1 MAERLLGYP
10 LAFDLP
16 GRVRGW
22 QTTRR
27 GGVSAPPWHT
37 LNLGTHV
44 GDDPAAVAVNRE
56 RVREAA
62 PLPAAPVYLEQVHGT
77 EVVDLGTVVPGR
89 APRADAAVAFEPGRV
104 AVVLTADCLPI
115 LFTDR
120 HGTRVAAAH
129 GGWRGLTAGVLEAT
143 VAALG
148 CRPESLLAWI
158 GPGIGAAHYEV
169 GPEVVA
175 AVRARHP
182 FAAAAVS
189 ASGGAQRL
197 HLAQY
202 AASILANLGVGTV
215 TAADTCTASEPAL
228 WFSHRRDGTTG
239 RQGAFIWIE
248 P

>member
-16 GRVRGW
+16 ERVRAF

-27 GGVSAPPWHT
+27 GGVSAPPWDT

-44 GDDPAAVAVNRE
+44 GDDPAAVAANRA
-56 RVREAA
+56 RVVEAA
-62 PLPAAPVYLEQVHGT
+62 ALPA
-77 EVVDLGTVVPGR
+77 
-89 APRADAAVAFEPGRV
+89 
-104 AVVLTADCLPI
+104 VLTADCLPV
-115 LFTDR
+115 LFADR

-143 VAALG
+143 VAALD
-148 CRPESLLAWI
+148 CPPASLLAWI

-175 AVRARHP
+175 AVRERHP
-182 FAAAAVS
+182 FAAAAVAETGDTS
-189 ASGGAQRL
+189 RL

-202 AASILANLGVGTV
+202 AASVLAYLGVDTV
-215 TAADTCTASEPAL
+215 TAADTCTAGEPAL
-228 WFSHRRDGTTG
+228 WFSYRRDGTTG

>member
-1 MAERLLGYP
+1 MAEHLLGYP

-16 GRVRGW
+16 GRVRAW

-44 GDDPAAVAVNRE
+44 GDDPAAVAANRE
-56 RVREAA
+56 RVRKAA
-62 PLPAAPVYLEQVHGT
+62 ALPAAPVYLEQIHGT
-77 EVVDLGTVVPGR
+77 GVVDLGTVVPGEV
-89 APRADAAVAFEPGRV
+89 PRGDAGVAFGPGRV
-104 AVVLTADCLPI
+104 AVVLAADCLPI
-115 LFTDR
+115 LLTDC

-143 VAALG
+143 VAALD
-148 CRPESLLAWI
+148 CPPESLLAWI
-158 GPGIGAAHYEV
+158 GPGIGAAHYDV

-175 AVRARHP
+175 AVHERHP

-189 ASGGAQRL
+189 ESGDAQRL

-202 AASILANLGVGTV
+202 AAFVLANLGVGTV

-239 RQGAFIWIE
+239 RQGSFIWIE

>member
-16 GRVRGW
+16 ERVRAF

-27 GGVSAPPWHT
+27 GGVSAPPWDT

-44 GDDPAAVAVNRE
+44 GDDPAAVAANRA
-56 RVREAA
+56 RVVEAA
-62 PLPAAPVYLEQVHGT
+62 ALPAAPVYLEQVHGT
-77 EVVDLGTVVPGR
+77 AVVDLGGVVQGKVPQ
-89 APRADAAVAFEPGRV
+89 ADAAVAFEPGRV
-104 AVVLTADCLPI
+104 AVVLTADCLPV
-115 LFTDR
+115 LFADR

-143 VAALG
+143 VAALD
-148 CRPESLLAWI
+148 CPPASLLAWI

-175 AVRARHP
+175 AVRERHP
-182 FAAAAVS
+182 FAAAAVAETGDTS
-189 ASGGAQRL
+189 RL

-202 AASILANLGVGTV
+202 AASVLAYLGVDTV
-215 TAADTCTASEPAL
+215 TAADTCTAGEPAL
-228 WFSHRRDGTTG
+228 WFSYRRDGTTG